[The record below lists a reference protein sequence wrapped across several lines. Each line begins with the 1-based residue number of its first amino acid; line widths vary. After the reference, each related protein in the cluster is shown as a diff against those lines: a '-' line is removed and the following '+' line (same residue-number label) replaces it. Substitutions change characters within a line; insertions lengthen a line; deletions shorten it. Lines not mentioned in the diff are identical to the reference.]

1 MQTAASC
8 LGAGLDILVLLWSP
22 STLTRCG
29 LLLLLS
35 LWDLVELLLQITI
48 FALQFGN
55 LSLGCSEILLSV
67 LQKSVF
73 LRQR

>member
-29 LLLLLS
+29 LLLLS